1 MLRRARRSSLAAVA
15 GLIAAGAAGL
25 VGCGGNSGGGDTP
38 AFGGAPV
45 TVGPASTTPTH
56 PAVPVAI
63 ASLGN
68 VEYPQ
73 VRRTVKALSINAEL
87 QRDARSLMAQRVA
100 CAVSV
105 VRSDT
110 AVLSFR
116 WTCAGRGGL
125 TATFDTQSGQPV
137 TLADVLNSGYLQ
149 RLSATAVTQL
159 EAGGVTPSAAQAA
172 APPTDQAFG
181 EWAVDDQSL
190 QVTFVLRSKPT
201 TISFPLASLTSII
214 RPSGALGH

>member
-1 MLRRARRSSLAAVA
+1 MVHRARRPSLAVAAAVA
-15 GLIAAGAAGL
+15 VGVL
-25 VGCGGNSGGGDTP
+25 VLAGCGASSGGGGDSP
-38 AFGGAPV
+38 AFGAPV

-56 PAVPVAI
+56 PAVPVTVL
-63 ASLGN
+63 SLDN

-73 VRRTVKALSINAEL
+73 VSRTAKAQTINAEL
-87 QRDARSLMAQRVA
+87 LGDARSLVPERVA

-105 VRSDT
+105 LRSDT
-110 AVLSFR
+110 AALSFR
-116 WTCAGRGGL
+116 WTCANRKGL
-125 TATFDTQSGQPV
+125 TATFDTRSGKAV
-137 TLADVLNSGYLQ
+137 TLADVLNPGYLQ

-159 EAGGVTPSAAQAA
+159 EAGGTPPSAAQAA
-172 APPTDQAFG
+172 APPTDRAFA

-190 QVTFVLRSKPT
+190 QVTFMLRSKPS

>member
-1 MLRRARRSSLAAVA
+1 MLRRARRSSLAA
-15 GLIAAGAAGL
+15 IAAVVTAGAISL
-25 VGCGGNSGGGDTP
+25 VGCGGSSGGGDNP
-38 AFGGAPV
+38 AFGAPV
-45 TVGPASTTPTH
+45 TVGPTSTTPTH

-63 ASLGN
+63 VSLGN

-73 VRRTVKALSINAEL
+73 VSRTVEGPIINAEL
-87 QRDARSLMAQRVA
+87 LRDAKSLMAQRVA

-105 VRSDT
+105 LRSDT

-125 TATFDTQSGQPV
+125 TATFDTQRGQAV
-137 TLADVLNSGYLQ
+137 TLADLLNPGYLQ

-159 EAGGVTPSAAQAA
+159 EAGGVTPAVARAA
-172 APPTDQAFG
+172 APPTAPAFE

-190 QVTFVLRSKPT
+190 QVTFVVRSKPT
-201 TISFPLASLTSII
+201 TISFPLASLASII
-214 RPSGALGH
+214 QPSGALGH

>member
-1 MLRRARRSSLAAVA
+1 MLRRTRRSSFAAVTAAVA
-15 GLIAAGAAGL
+15 AGALTLA
-25 VGCGGNSGGGDTP
+25 GCGGSGGGGDTP
-38 AFGGAPV
+38 TFGAPV
-45 TVGPASTTPTH
+45 TVGPASATPTH
-56 PAVPVAI
+56 AAVPVAI
-63 ASLGN
+63 DRLNN

-73 VRRTVKALSINAEL
+73 VSQTEQAQSINAEL
-87 QRDARSLMAQRVA
+87 LSDAQGLVPQRVA

-105 VRSDT
+105 LRSDT

-125 TATFDTQSGQPV
+125 TATFDTQAGKAL
-137 TLADVLNSGYLQ
+137 TLADVLMPGYLQ

-159 EAGGVTPSAAQAA
+159 EAGGVAPAAAQAA
-172 APPTDQAFG
+172 APPTDRAFA

-190 QVTFVLRSKPT
+190 QVTFTVGSKPS

-214 RPSGALGH
+214 QPSSALGR